1 MAGWPS
7 RDGARFMG
15 TWLARS
21 MPNESP
27 AGGRGFRTSDSARM
41 YTSKTGVRRLA
52 ELRGLNACVGRGFQ
66 AYADLRGETAPPA
79 ARSLA
84 WFSPH
89 SSSRASDV
97 SRSTA
102 NRSHVFANSSKRSLA
117 MADDEDVANSAQC
130 LACSRHSLGSPGKN
144 KGAKQADK
152 GTSEIFHVS
161 YSSLFSGVA
170 LNAPPTIC
178 FHRAPLLIGRGRTRC
193 RCGAWRCLCTDSP
206 RAFLR
211 HTSRGLNS
219 APAFAID

>member
-117 MADDEDVANSAQC
+117 MADDEDVANSTQC
-130 LACSRHSLGSPGKN
+130 LACSRHSLGSPGMRASASRISPTPQSIAN
-144 KGAKQADK
+144 AGAEFK
-152 GTSEIFHVS
+152 
-161 YSSLFSGVA
+161 
-170 LNAPPTIC
+170 
-178 FHRAPLLIGRGRTRC
+178 PLDV
-193 RCGAWRCLCTDSP
+193 WRKK
-206 RAFLR
+206 A
-211 HTSRGLNS
+211 RGLSVQRHLQAPQRQRVRPLPMRSGARWKQMVGGAFS
-219 APAFAID
+219 ATPLKSEE